1 MLYLDSSA
9 IVRLVTREPGTT
21 ELVQAIRTDPEVV
34 SSAIA
39 RTEVVRAVRR
49 SGGRP
54 ARAETVLERIAL
66 VHIDEQTLRSASHL
80 APTGLRTLD
89 AIHLATVLSLADD
102 VDALITYDT
111 RLADAAVD
119 AGLEVRSP
127 GQDQDR

>member
-9 IVRLVTREPGTT
+9 IVKLVTREPGTT

-34 SSAIA
+34 SSALA

-66 VHIDEQTLRSASHL
+66 VHIDEQILRSASHL

-127 GQDQDR
+127 GLDQDR

>member
-1 MLYLDSSA
+1 M
-9 IVRLVTREPGTT
+9 
-21 ELVQAIRTDPEVV
+21 
-34 SSAIA
+34 
-39 RTEVVRAVRR
+39 RR

-66 VHIDEQTLRSASHL
+66 VHIDEQILRSASRQ

-111 RLADAAVD
+111 RLADAAMN

-127 GQDQDR
+127 GQDHDR

>member
-9 IVRLVTREPGTT
+9 IVKLVTREPGTT

-34 SSAIA
+34 ASALA

-49 SGGRP
+49 SGGRT

-66 VHIDEQTLRSASHL
+66 VHIDEGVLRTASHL

-89 AIHLATVLSLADD
+89 AIHLATALSLASDL
-102 VDALITYDT
+102 VALVTYDA
-111 RLADAAVD
+111 RLADAAAE

-127 GQDQDR
+127 GQDLAG